1 MLVIF
6 KNYINGQFID
16 AASGD
21 QMNVYQPSTGK
32 VYARVVSS
40 SVVDVNTAVQAANKA
55 FYSWS
60 KLPLASRINFL
71 NRIAEA
77 IENKAQYLA
86 ELESTDQGKPLNLA
100 LKIDI
105 PRAASNF
112 RFFAGAISHHL
123 EQASTMD
130 GQAIN
135 YSLRE
140 PIGVA
145 GLISPWNLPLYLLTW
160 KIAPAIAC
168 GNTCV
173 AKCSE
178 LTPATA
184 NALCEIFSEIDLP
197 PGVVNLVHGLGHQV
211 GRAISAHPDIPLI
224 SFTGGT
230 QTAVDIQRQAAP
242 YFKKLSLELGG
253 KNPNVIFADADFDL
267 AVEESVRSAFT
278 NQGEICL
285 CGSRILIQESI
296 YDQFK
301 QAFVAKVK
309 SLITG
314 DPFCENSD
322 LGALIS
328 ASHRDKV
335 LSYID
340 SAIQLGGTVL
350 CGGEIPL
357 LEDGLS
363 KGYFIL
369 PTVIEGLSQDCDV
382 IQQEIFGP
390 VVTLQSFSSEQ
401 EALKLANDT
410 PYGLSATIWTKDS
423 TRTHR
428 FAAGLKAGIIWVNTW
443 LKRDLKTPFG
453 GYKASGV
460 GREGGHY
467 SIDFYTE
474 SKNVCIAL
482 I

>member
-1 MLVIF
+1 VIF
-6 KNYINGQFID
+6 KNYIDGVFND

-21 QMNVYQPSTGK
+21 QMDVYEPATGK
-32 VYARVVSS
+32 VYAKVVSS
-40 SVVDVNTAVQAANKA
+40 SVVDVDMAVRAADKA
-55 FYSWS
+55 FDSWS
-60 KLPLASRINFL
+60 TLPLAIRCEYL
-71 NRIAEA
+71 VKIAEA
-77 IENKAQYLA
+77 IENKAQHLA
-86 ELESTDQGKPLNLA
+86 ELESTDQGKPLSLA
-100 LKIDI
+100 ARIDI

-123 EQASTMD
+123 EQSSTMD
-130 GQAIN
+130 NQAIN

-140 PIGVA
+140 PVGVA

-197 PGVVNLVHGLGHQV
+197 LGVVNLVHGLGHNV
-211 GRAISAHPDIPLI
+211 GRAISSHPDIPLV

-230 QTAVDIQRQAAP
+230 QTAIDIQQQAAP

-253 KNPNVIFADADFDL
+253 KNPNIIFADADFEL

-296 YDQFK
+296 YEQFRE
-301 QAFVAKVK
+301 AFVAKTKELV
-309 SLITG
+309 TG
-314 DPFCENSD
+314 DPFCESSD
-322 LGALIS
+322 LGALVS

-340 SAIQLGGTVL
+340 KAKQLGGRIL

-357 LEDGLS
+357 LTGPLAN
-363 KGYFIL
+363 GYFIL
-369 PTVIEGLSQDCDV
+369 PTVIDGLTQDCDV

-390 VVTLQSFSSEQ
+390 VVTLQSFSSES
-401 EALKLANDT
+401 EALTMANDIA
-410 PYGLSATIWTKDS
+410 YGLSATIWTKDS